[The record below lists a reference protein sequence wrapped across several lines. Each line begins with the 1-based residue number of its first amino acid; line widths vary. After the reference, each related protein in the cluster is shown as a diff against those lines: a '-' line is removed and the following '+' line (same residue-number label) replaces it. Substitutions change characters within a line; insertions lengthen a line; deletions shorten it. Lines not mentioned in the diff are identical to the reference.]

1 MQKTL
6 MAHALK
12 RIAFATCFPDQR
24 QFSFIAREPKSSTDD
39 QFCHAFRARSAHE
52 VWLIVSPH
60 HHRHHDYSILWRGG
74 VGSSP
79 GRSASRNDSLGK
91 LFTHA
96 MCLCSPSSINWYR
109 QLAGKVTIG
118 LASHWPCVTDTA
130 TGSMAWERE
139 MSTTLKLHSEYYGI
153 FTFCYRVK
161 SGTFHKSV

>member
-60 HHRHHDYSILWRGG
+60 HRRHHDYSILWRGG

-79 GRSASRNDSLGK
+79 GRSASRNDSRQVVHTRNVSLFTKQYKLVPTVGWEGNHRSGVALAMRHRHSYGLNGLGK
-91 LFTHA
+91 GDEHHT
-96 MCLCSPSSINWYR
+96 
-109 QLAGKVTIG
+109 
-118 LASHWPCVTDTA
+118 
-130 TGSMAWERE
+130 
-139 MSTTLKLHSEYYGI
+139 
-153 FTFCYRVK
+153 
-161 SGTFHKSV
+161 